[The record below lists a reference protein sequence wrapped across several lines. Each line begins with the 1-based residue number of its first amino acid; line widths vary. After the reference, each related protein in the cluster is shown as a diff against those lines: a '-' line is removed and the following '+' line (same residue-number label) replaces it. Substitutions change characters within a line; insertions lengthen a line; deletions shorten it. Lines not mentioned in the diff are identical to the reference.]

1 MSRIDRMTEIG
12 LEIDLMRVRKS
23 KICKDVSGAEVLRVR
38 TVSCI
43 IAAAAYHEARPSNA
57 LLISQQQW
65 GYEENIDFQVKIR
78 RRCSIRIIG
87 ISSF

>member
-1 MSRIDRMTEIG
+1 MCLGE
-12 LEIDLMRVRKS
+12 
-23 KICKDVSGAEVLRVR
+23 EVLRVR

-57 LLISQQQW
+57 LLISQQQRE
-65 GYEENIDFQVKIR
+65 YEENIDFQVKIR
-78 RRCSIRIIG
+78 WRCSIRIIG